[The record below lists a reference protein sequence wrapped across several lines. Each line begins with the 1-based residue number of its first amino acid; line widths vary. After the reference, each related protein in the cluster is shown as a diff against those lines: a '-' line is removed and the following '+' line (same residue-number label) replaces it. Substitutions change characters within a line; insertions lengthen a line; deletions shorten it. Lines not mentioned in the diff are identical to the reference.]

1 MPHALAVIDVTEG
14 SSPRDIP
21 VKQPARYH
29 GSSWHDADDLADATT
44 LVRNLGVKCRV
55 VGPVGYAR
63 SGRDPE
69 PTQPP
74 SATAGLDGFEQPK
87 ALGAVVASERD
98 HEANSRMLGGAE
110 ALATSA
116 VEFCRKGVFRSAWLP
131 QLSLQGHGYARRV
144 RKVILAFAFVLASCA
159 SVTLLQR
166 AAGIRLAG
174 RARARA
180 IQAILSIVSP
190 SLS

>member
-44 LVRNLGVKCRV
+44 LVRNLGVNCRV
-55 VGPVGYAR
+55 VGPEGYAR
-63 SGRDPE
+63 SGRGHLQL
-69 PTQPP
+69 QP
-74 SATAGLDGFEQPK
+74 GLDGFEQPK

-116 VEFCRKGVFRSAWLP
+116 VEFCRKGCF
-131 QLSLQGHGYARRV
+131 G
-144 RKVILAFAFVLASCA
+144 
-159 SVTLLQR
+159 LL
-166 AAGIRLAG
+166 G
-174 RARARA
+174 
-180 IQAILSIVSP
+180 
-190 SLS
+190 SLSFLCRGTGTPAGCVR